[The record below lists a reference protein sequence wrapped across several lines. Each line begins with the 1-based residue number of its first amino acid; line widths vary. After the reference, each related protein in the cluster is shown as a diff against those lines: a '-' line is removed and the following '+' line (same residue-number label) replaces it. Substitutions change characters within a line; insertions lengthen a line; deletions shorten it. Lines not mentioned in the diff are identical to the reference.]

1 MSNRKKLE
9 QCLVNEKIIKYVR
22 SDEQFFRFIVEDDVA
37 LNIGGDKN
45 VRTNSIIT
53 TAKFD
58 NMDMVIEK
66 VNYERIN
73 NESIITI
80 NDNLKLSFETKSGS
94 YIFISFGNTIECK
107 ILT

>member
-1 MSNRKKLE
+1 MSNKKKLE
-9 QCLVNEKIIKYVR
+9 SCLVNERIIKYIR
-22 SDEQFFRFIVEDDVA
+22 SDDQFFRFVVEDGVA

-53 TAKFD
+53 SGKFD
-58 NMDMVIEK
+58 NLDMVIEK
-66 VNYERIN
+66 VDYARIGK
-73 NESIITI
+73 ESIITF